1 MRKVLITG
9 GAGYIGTSL
18 CKELLTRN
26 YSVTIVD
33 NLMYGQAQS
42 LLYFAGFPNFNF
54 VNADVTDHNYKLL
67 EKLVKEHDII
77 IPLACLVGAPLC
89 NANPRSAWEVNHK
102 HINIICSVAKGKPVV
117 YPTTNSG
124 YGIGG
129 KGMCDET
136 SPLNPLSVYG
146 ETKVAAEKDI
156 LSYGGIAYRLA
167 TVFGASLRMRLD
179 LLVNDFVW
187 KAKRDGSIVLFEGHF
202 RRNYIHVMD
211 VVNAFTHAIDN
222 YDKMKNNIYNVG
234 LSSANLTKLELA
246 QKIKEHIPNLVII
259 SSEVGQDPDKRD
271 YLVSNSKLEAT
282 GWSPKFNLDHGIRE
296 IMSVYD
302 IVKAGGDVYRNY

>member
-1 MRKVLITG
+1 MTKVLITG

-18 CKELLTRN
+18 TKALLLKG
-26 YSVTIVD
+26 YDVTVVD

-42 LLYFAGFPNFNF
+42 LLYFASCPGFKF
-54 VNADVTDHNYKLL
+54 VNADVTDHGYELL
-67 EKLVKEHDII
+67 EKLVKQHDVI

-89 NANPRSAWEVNHK
+89 NANPKSAWEVNHK
-102 HINIICSVAKGKPVV
+102 HINVICNVADGKPVI

-129 KGMCDET
+129 TGMCDET

-146 ETKVAAEKDI
+146 ETKVAAEKDV
-156 LSYGGIAYRLA
+156 LDYGGIAYRLA

-187 KAKRDGSIVLFEGHF
+187 KAKRDGAIVLFEGHF

-211 VVNAFTHAIDN
+211 VVAAFIHAIDN
-222 YDKMKNNIYNVG
+222 YDSMKKNIYNVG

-246 QKIKEHIPNLVII
+246 QKIKEQIPNLVII
-259 SSEVGQDPDKRD
+259 SSEIGQDPDKRD
-271 YLVSNSKLEAT
+271 YLVSNAKLEGT
-282 GWSPKFNLDHGIRE
+282 GWQPQVTLDQGIKE
-296 IMSVYD
+296 IITVYD